1 MAEENRRVA
10 LWISKTK
17 WELVGSCDDR
27 CEIKNPLKAWRLM
40 VIYSIE
46 SQLCGTSVEERSAG
60 VTGTAAVS
68 P

>member
-1 MAEENRRVA
+1 MIREYTGGAVDLENEMGVR
-10 LWISKTK
+10 
-17 WELVGSCDDR
+17 CDDR